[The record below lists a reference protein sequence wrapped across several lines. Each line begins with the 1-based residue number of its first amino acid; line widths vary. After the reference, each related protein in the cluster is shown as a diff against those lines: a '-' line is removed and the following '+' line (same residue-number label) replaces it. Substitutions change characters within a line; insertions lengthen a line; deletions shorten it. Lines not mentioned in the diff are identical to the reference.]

1 MLRVQRIEKVYVN
14 DELKSDLQRGLD
26 ILRRHYPPSIV
37 NLYAVPQLAS
47 QLLAPPNLY
56 AHLDWLSPTSGQM
69 HHYDTLTTKEQTILR
84 EKARQKQSSVQAL
97 QEELLRRGHTE
108 DAAHLQS
115 LLVKPDN
122 RQLYQINGEPLI
134 AEWKAIPLNPD
145 TAFAHNYAQM
155 AHQAPAPDFT
165 IILDTSYSMKLNISA
180 TAEDE
185 DWFMGIQHT
194 DQELSPR
201 GKKVLKSPSRLHVAQ
216 QAIIKMLPLLHAN
229 VNVRLISFL
238 SCEQVLDHGVFS
250 QAQHPELITIILALE
265 PSGPTPLVRSLYYA
279 ANAIDGVNKDALTLC
294 FVDGEDGCGLNI
306 DEAANQINLQKPR
319 MRINV
324 IDISGLGL
332 SNILAHKT
340 GGRVYCSKKAKE
352 ISKMIIQSTNE
363 IAAKP
368 KRKI

>member
-14 DELKSDLQRGLD
+14 DDLKLDLQRGLD
-26 ILRRHYPPSIV
+26 TLRRHYPPSIV

-47 QLLAPPNLY
+47 KRLAAPNLY
-56 AHLDWLSPTSGQM
+56 AHLDWLSPTSGQLY
-69 HHYDTLTTKEQTILR
+69 HYDALTAKEQTILR
-84 EKARQKQSSVQAL
+84 EKTRQKQNAVQAL
-97 QEELLRRGHTE
+97 QEELLRRGCTE

-115 LLVKPDN
+115 LLLKPDN
-122 RQLYQINGEPLI
+122 HQLYQVNGEPLI
-134 AEWKAIPLNPD
+134 VQWKIIPLSPD
-145 TAFAHNYAQM
+145 TAFTHNYAQM
-155 AHQAPAPDFT
+155 AHQVPTPDFT

-180 TAEDE
+180 TTEDE
-185 DWFMGIQHT
+185 AWFMDIQHT
-194 DQELSPR
+194 DQELSPK
-201 GKKVLKSPSRLHVAQ
+201 GKRILKSPSRLQVAQ
-216 QAIIKMLPLLHAN
+216 QAIINMLPLLHAN

-250 QAQHPELITIILALE
+250 QAQHPELINIILALE

-279 ANAIDGVNKDALTLC
+279 ANAVDGVNKDALTLC
-294 FVDGEDGCGLNI
+294 FVDGEDGCGLSI
-306 DEAANQINLQKPR
+306 EEAANQINLQKPR

-332 SNILAHKT
+332 SNVLAHKT
-340 GGRVYCSKKAKE
+340 GGRVYCSKKARE

-368 KRKI
+368 KKNI